1 MSHLILSAQ
10 DMAALEHAAFAE
22 GRTVS
27 ELMQRA
33 IKACSDFFLTS
44 FPLRDFK
51 HVAVLAGPGH
61 NGGDAFGMGC
71 ELLRHGYSVVALLVS
86 AQNELKPLTQKMRLE
101 FEELGGVVVLCQSEE
116 NLKVGSAASEFVTAS
131 VWIDGLFGFG
141 LSRPA
146 VGFESHAIEFVNRL
160 CKPVVAIDIPSGLSC
175 DHGNIF
181 GAHICASHTLALGA
195 LKPAHVDDNVLSS
208 LGEVHYLDLQLSQY
222 RSKISAPPWSA
233 LSTFDLK
240 ELLAGTRRS
249 QASHKYTNGRLLLIA
264 GSERYPG
271 AGVLACLGAGVSGAG
286 MIHAL
291 VPMQARMALLTRAP
305 EIIFES
311 HIPSLNLFNA
321 IVIGPGWVPGN
332 EQIFA
337 HILKHALANKETQ
350 LIIDAGAFSFLRKI
364 LQAGIPLAE
373 NIVLTPH
380 LGEFSRL
387 FPEVAE
393 RIQHSLM
400 ERRIHR
406 IEAVAWAAKISSAV
420 ILLKGARSHV
430 ANPDG
435 NVASIMNSSP
445 LLAHAGHGDVLA
457 GLLGGLAARGIK
469 SRKAAQSAALLQAE
483 TALWFSSQN
492 PNALTLPPSE
502 LVRQMQLLQ
511 LP

>member
-1 MSHLILSAQ
+1 MSHFILSAQ
-10 DMAALEHAAFAE
+10 NMAALENAAFAE
-22 GRTVS
+22 GITVS

-33 IKACSDFFLTS
+33 IKACSDFFLIR
-44 FPLRDFK
+44 FPVRDFK
-51 HVAVLAGPGH
+51 HVALLAGPGH
-61 NGGDAFGMGC
+61 NGGDAFGTGC
-71 ELLRHGYSVVALLVS
+71 ELLRHGHSVVALLVS
-86 AQNELKPLTQKMRLE
+86 AHNELKPLTQKMRLE
-101 FEELGGVVVLCQSEE
+101 FEKLGGVVFLCQSEE
-116 NLKVGSAASEFVTAS
+116 NLKSCSDASEFAMAS

-141 LSRPA
+141 LNRA
-146 VGFESHAIEFVNRL
+146 TVGLESHAIAFVNRL

-175 DHGNIF
+175 DYGNIG

-195 LKPAHVDDNVLSS
+195 LKPAHVDDDVLSS

-222 RSKISAPPWSA
+222 RGKISAPLWNAIGTSD
-233 LSTFDLK
+233 FK
-240 ELLAGTRRS
+240 ELLAESRRS
-249 QASHKYTNGRLLLIA
+249 QASHKYTNGRLLVIA

-305 EIIFES
+305 EIIFEN
-311 HIPSLNLFNA
+311 HIPALNLFSA

-337 HILKHALANKETQ
+337 QVLKHALANKETQ
-350 LIIDAGAFSFLRKI
+350 LIIDAGAFSFLSK
-364 LQAGIPLAE
+364 LLHDGIPLAE

-387 FPEVAE
+387 FPEAAD
-393 RIQHSLM
+393 
-400 ERRIHR
+400 RIHNALTEKRINR
-406 IEAVAWAAKISSAV
+406 IEAVAWAAKMSSAV
-420 ILLKGARSHV
+420 VLLKGARTHV
-430 ANPDG
+430 ASPDG
-435 NVASIMNSSP
+435 VVASIMHSSP
-445 LLAHAGHGDVLA
+445 LLAHAGQGDVLA
-457 GLLGGLAARGIK
+457 GLLGGLAARGLQSK
-469 SRKAAQSAALLQAE
+469 KAAQLAALHQAE
-483 TALWFSSQN
+483 TALWFSSQY